1 MDIQRIIVFI
11 VFSMSIVLLWDAWQ
25 KEHEPPAPP
34 VAVHAPS
41 SVPSAVPTLPQA
53 GAPAAPAAT
62 PLPAHVP
69 TVHVRTDLFSADIS
83 ALGGDIDHLA
93 LLRFNAPGKQAQ
105 PLVLLDHHRSDL
117 YVTQSG
123 FVDSGLPDHKMLYTA
138 PRTHY
143 VLGAGQKQLAVSFDW
158 AANGLQV
165 TKTYTFTRGSYVVG
179 LTYTVRNAT
188 QRTVQPVAYFQFL
201 RNSAPPAGNPRFV
214 KTFTGP
220 AYYTGK
226 AKFQTVDFGDIAKG
240 DVALPG
246 SVDNGWIAMLQHYFL
261 GAWLPEGAVARQFYM
276 RQVGPDRY
284 TAGVMV
290 PAGQLAPGAVV
301 TLPMRLYLGPEDPT
315 RLGALA
321 PGLNLTV
328 NYGWLTVIASP
339 LFWVLAFIQKG
350 VGNWGLAIIL
360 LTVLIKLVFF
370 PLSAKSYRSMA
381 QMRVLAPKMQRI
393 KEQYGEDR
401 ERLHQAMMEL
411 YKTEKVNPLGGCL
424 PVVVQIPVFITLYR
438 VLLSSVDLR
447 QAPFVLWIHDLS
459 VPDPYYV
466 LPVVLGLVMLLQT
479 RLNPPP
485 PDPMQAKVMM
495 IMPLAFGVFFLF
507 LPSGLVLYYLVNNLL
522 SIGQQWYI
530 TRSLERRKSGHGER

>member
-25 KEHEPPAPP
+25 KEHETPAPP
-34 VAVHAPS
+34 VAVHATS
-41 SVPSAVPTLPQA
+41 AVPSAVPALPQ
-53 GAPAAPAAT
+53 PAVPGAPAAT

-69 TVHVRTDLFSADIS
+69 VVHVRTDLFSADIS
-83 ALGGDIDHLA
+83 TLGGDIDHLA
-93 LLRFNAPGKQAQ
+93 LLRFNAPGKRAQ
-105 PLVLLDHHRSDL
+105 PLVLLDPRPSDL
-117 YVTQSG
+117 YMTQSG
-123 FVDSGLPDHKMLYTA
+123 FVDSGLPDHKMLYAA
-138 PRTHY
+138 PRTNY
-143 VLGAGQKQLAVSFDW
+143 VLGAGQKHLALSFDW

-179 LTYTVRNAT
+179 LTYTVKNAT
-188 QRTVQPVAYFQFL
+188 QRVVRPVAYFQFL
-201 RNSAPPAGNPRFV
+201 RNGAPPAGNPRFV

-220 AYYTGK
+220 AYYTAKG
-226 AKFQTVDFGDIAKG
+226 KFQTVDFSDIAKG
-240 DVALPG
+240 DLTLPG

-261 GAWLPEGAVARQFYM
+261 GAWLPEGTVARQFYM

-290 PAGQLAPGAVV
+290 PAGQLAPGA
-301 TLPMRLYLGPEDPT
+301 TLALPMRLYLGPEDPV

-466 LPVVLGLVMLLQT
+466 LPIVLGLVMLLQT
-479 RLNPPP
+479 RLNPTP

-495 IMPLAFGVFFLF
+495 IMPLAFGIFFLF

-530 TRSLERRKSGHGER
+530 TRSLERHKSGHGER